1 MAYLWNVHKR
11 QDISFTSGSGCYL
24 FSRKFI
30 FKKEKYLDFNSGGG
44 VNSLGY
50 SHPNLVSAITKQ
62 AKKIWHLSNYFE
74 STMAESLSKKLCK
87 LSGFDKVFFV
97 NSGAE
102 GVEFAFKVARR
113 FFFNQNKEKYEIISL
128 KTGYHG
134 RTMGALSACA
144 NEFYRK
150 GFGPLLEGFIHAEP
164 NIEDIKQKITPKTA
178 GIIVEPIQGNEGIMF
193 LGWKFL
199 QELRELCTKN
209 DILLILDEIQTGVG
223 RTGKFFAYEHA
234 NIKPDIL
241 ILAKGI
247 AGGFPLGAVL
257 SSEEI
262 ANSIPISGHGG
273 TFGGNLLGV
282 AVAKETVKQIASEG
296 FLNHL
301 TLISKVIDDEL
312 NALQK
317 SFPNIIEEV
326 RGFGL
331 MRGLKIN
338 KNISVEE
345 VMKEALKKEH
355 LILGSA
361 SGGVIRITPPLIITE
376 EEFKSGIQ
384 KIRAILSK
392 L

>member
-1 MAYLWNVHKR
+1 MTYLWNVHKR
-11 QDISFTSGSGCYL
+11 QNICFSHGKGCYL
-24 FSRKFI
+24 FSSQPI
-30 FKKEKYLDFNSGGG
+30 FKKNKYLDFNSGGG

-50 SHPNLVSAITKQ
+50 SHPKLVSAITKQ
-62 AKKIWHLSNYFE
+62 AKRIWHLSNYFE
-74 STMAESLSKKLCK
+74 NKMAENLSKKLSQ
-87 LSGFDKVFFV
+87 LSGLDKVFFV

-102 GVEFAFKVARR
+102 GVEFAFKVARK
-113 FFFNQNKEKYEIISL
+113 FFFNQNKEKYEIMSL
-128 KTGYHG
+128 KMGYHG
-134 RTMGALSACA
+134 RTLGALSASA

-150 GFGPLLEGFIHAEP
+150 GFGPLLEGFIHAEA
-164 NIEDIKQKITPKTA
+164 NIQDIKQKITPKTA
-178 GIIVEPIQGNEGIMF
+178 CIIIEPIQGNEGMKF

-199 QELRELCTKN
+199 KELRELCTEN
-209 DILLILDEIQTGVG
+209 DILLILDEIQTGIG

-257 SSEEI
+257 SNEDI

-273 TFGGNLLGV
+273 TFGGNLLGISV
-282 AVAKETVKQIASEG
+282 AEETIKQISNKK
-296 FLNHL
+296 FLEHV
-301 TLISKVIDDEL
+301 TFIAKIIDDEL
-312 NALQK
+312 NALHK
-317 SFPNIIEEV
+317 LFPNIIDEV

-338 KNISVEE
+338 KNINLEDL
-345 VMKEALKKEH
+345 MTEALKEH

-361 SGGVIRITPPLIITE
+361 SGGILRITPPLIITE
-376 EEFKSGIQ
+376 EEFKIGIN
-384 KIRAILSK
+384 KIKTILSK